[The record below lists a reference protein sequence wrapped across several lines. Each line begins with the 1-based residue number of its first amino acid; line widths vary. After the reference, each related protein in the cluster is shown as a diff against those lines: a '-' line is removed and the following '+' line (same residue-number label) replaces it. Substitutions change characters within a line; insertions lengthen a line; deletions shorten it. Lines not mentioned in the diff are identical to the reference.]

1 MSTLDLVSTMNYGDA
16 SALRTFFNSHNIVHQ
31 LYASKVVSTTV
42 AVPSFDVSD
51 QGALDDFVE
60 MMEKVQ
66 GEQDDAVQGDRINNW
81 LNMHMDLHRG
91 EMAALGLGDPVDIA
105 SVDFKKSAQFYDWL
119 LTHQQMHDQED
130 AALGL

>member
-1 MSTLDLVSTMNYGDA
+1 MATLDLVSTIQYGDA

-31 LYASKVVSTTV
+31 LYAAHIVTPAI
-42 AVPSFDVSD
+42 AVPLFDVSD
-51 QGALDDFVE
+51 QGALDELVD
-60 MMEKVQ
+60 MMDSVQ
-66 GEQDDAVQGDRINNW
+66 AERETVQGDQINNW

-91 EMAALGLGDPVDIA
+91 EMAALALGDPLDIA
-105 SVDFKKSAQFYDWL
+105 SVDFRKPQQFYDWL

>member
-1 MSTLDLVSTMNYGDA
+1 MATLDLVSTIQYGDA

-31 LYASKVVSTTV
+31 LYASKIVTASV
-42 AVPSFDVSD
+42 AVPLFDVSD
-51 QGALDDFVE
+51 QGALDELVD
-60 MMEKVQ
+60 MMDSVQ
-66 GEQDDAVQGDRINNW
+66 AERETEQGDQINNW

-91 EMAALGLGDPVDIA
+91 EMAALALGDPLDIA
-105 SVDFKKSAQFYDWL
+105 SVDFRKPQQFYDWL